1 MSDSNP
7 ESLAQ
12 KLYCDALNCIN
23 TENGWFLC
31 QDDSTDIIKIKV
43 YVKNLVP
50 INFLTINKL
59 RFFVVKQKIENFE
72 KDSWYDNSYVSIVV
86 SELSNEENLMYLID
100 YCHIIQRLFYMFHLL
115 ILHLKLNLW
124 SYCL

>member
-23 TENGWFLC
+23 TEDGWFLC
-31 QDDSTDIIKIKV
+31 QDDNTNSIKTKV

-50 INFLTINKL
+50 INF
-59 RFFVVKQKIENFE
+59 FDYQKITFFCS
-72 KDSWYDNSYVSIVV
+72 KA
-86 SELSNEENLMYLID
+86 
-100 YCHIIQRLFYMFHLL
+100 
-115 ILHLKLNLW
+115 KK
-124 SYCL
+124 